1 MKALNVPGVARKG
14 FSEDFSVQ
22 RGGVGRGQQCEGRW
36 GSILGKGITKLPGRK
51 KGAYQESWEA
61 HRLFDEI
68 LFPFHIF
75 FSNCA
80 APSFTWSAV

>member
-36 GSILGKGITKLPGRK
+36 GSIPGKGIAELLGRK
-51 KGAYQESWEA
+51 KGAYQESREA
-61 HRLFDEI
+61 QRLFDEV